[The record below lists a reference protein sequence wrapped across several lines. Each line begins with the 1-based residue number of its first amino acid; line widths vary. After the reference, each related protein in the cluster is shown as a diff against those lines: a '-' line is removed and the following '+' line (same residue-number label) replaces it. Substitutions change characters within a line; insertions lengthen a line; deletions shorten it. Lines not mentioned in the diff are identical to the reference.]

1 MAPPYLRLKTDDA
14 TPNWLR
20 FEIQPA
26 TNPDPANFPLGG
38 LWALARDLRPAGPT
52 WLRFANLGGASNMH
66 NNAQRCTPI
75 EPNWLRFEIQPRDQ
89 SLSTKSLLSGLRD
102 FARDLRAGFVSK
114 IQPRDHRYP
123 PNLFLAGFATL
134 RETSPLP
141 DPLGF
146 VLQISPERRI
156 CTTMPNDAHPSNRI
170 GFVPQFQT
178 PQLYERLCERP
189 RRDSRAFPQNPPRH
203 FSHIAGPARIPAK
216 G

>member
-102 FARDLRAGFVSK
+102 FARDLPAAR
-114 IQPRDHRYP
+114 PTW
-123 PNLFLAGFATL
+123 L
-134 RETSPLP
+134 
-141 DPLGF
+141 
-146 VLQISPERRI
+146 
-156 CTTMPNDAHPSNRI
+156 
-170 GFVPQFQT
+170 
-178 PQLYERLCERP
+178 RLCKS
-189 RRDSRAFPQNPPRH
+189 RRSVEYAQQCPTMHTHRTELASFRNFKPHNSMSDSARDLAV
-203 FSHIAGPARIPAK
+203 SHLCGQS
-216 G
+216 